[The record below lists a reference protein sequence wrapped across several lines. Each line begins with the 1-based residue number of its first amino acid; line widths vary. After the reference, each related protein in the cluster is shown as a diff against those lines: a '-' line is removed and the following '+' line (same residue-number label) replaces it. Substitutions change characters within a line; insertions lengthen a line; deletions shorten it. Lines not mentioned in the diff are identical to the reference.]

1 MAVGG
6 VKWDNPYELVWET
19 PLRYY
24 QSGGYEMTS
33 LKILFKDK
41 GHDVWSVHPDDTVLD
56 AIKMMAEKDIGALIV
71 IEDGKPVGIFTERDY
86 ARKVY
91 LKGKSSLDTP
101 VRDIMVA
108 PVICVGL
115 DQSVD
120 ECMALMTA
128 KRFRHLPVMDG
139 DQLVGMVSIGDLVKS
154 VIAEQQFTI
163 EQMEHYIY
171 S

>member
-1 MAVGG
+1 
-6 VKWDNPYELVWET
+6 
-19 PLRYY
+19 
-24 QSGGYEMTS
+24 MTS
-33 LKILFKDK
+33 LKMLLRGK

-56 AIKMMAEKDIGALIV
+56 AIKLLAEKDIGALIV
-71 IEDGKPVGIFTERDY
+71 IKDDKPVGIFTERDY
-86 ARKVY
+86 ARNVY
-91 LKGKSSLDTP
+91 LKGKSSLDTA
-101 VRDIMVA
+101 VRDVMVA
-108 PVICVGL
+108 PVICVKP
-115 DQSVD
+115 DQSVN

-139 DQLVGMVSIGDLVKS
+139 DELVGMVSIGDLVKS